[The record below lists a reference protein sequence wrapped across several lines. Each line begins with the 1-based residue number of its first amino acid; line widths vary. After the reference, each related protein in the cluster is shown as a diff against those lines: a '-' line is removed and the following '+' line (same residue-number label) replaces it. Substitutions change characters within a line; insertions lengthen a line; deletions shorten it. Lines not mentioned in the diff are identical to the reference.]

1 MAWPLVAAYR
11 AWQLRRALQPAEQAR
26 LDRLRIKL
34 DFQAANPHWQRRVPL
49 ALARFVAMDCETT
62 GPDMNR
68 DQIISIGAVAVRERA
83 LRHDDAFEVVLQQ
96 AQSSAVDNILVHQ
109 IGGQEQL
116 AGRAPAQALMEFL
129 EWCGESVLIAFR
141 AEFDATVLTRAVHAS
156 LGLPQQAVFLDL
168 AALLPALFPDLA
180 NDSLDDWVRH
190 FGLPPIGR
198 HHAIADA
205 YAGAQLLLLV
215 LEQAQRRGMNTVG
228 ELIDMERAQRWL
240 GRRH

>member
-1 MAWPLVAAYR
+1 MAWPFAAAR
-11 AWQLRRALQPAEQAR
+11 NAWKVRRALPPEQQAR
-26 LDRLRIKL
+26 LDRLRIRL
-34 DFQAANPHWQRRVPL
+34 DFQAAQPHWQRRVPL
-49 ALARFVAMDCETT
+49 ALARLVALDCETT

-96 AQSSAVDNILVHQ
+96 AVSSGVDNILIHQ

-116 AGRAPAQALMEFL
+116 AGRAPAAALMDFL
-129 EWCGESVLIAFR
+129 EWCGDSVLIAFR
-141 AEFDATVLTRAVHAS
+141 AEFDATVLTRAVNAA

-168 AALLPALFPDLA
+168 ALLLPALYPDLP
-180 NDSLDDWVRH
+180 NDSLDDWVQH

-205 YAGAQLLLLV
+205 YADAQLLLLV
-215 LEQAQRRGMNTVG
+215 LEQAQRRGINTVG
-228 ELIDMERAQRWL
+228 ELIDTERAQRWL
-240 GRRH
+240 GRRR